1 MEGLVNFNDLWW
13 YQDGGVYL
21 SKTIIYHDKHLIAV
35 SKENTI
41 QIYSFELK

>member
-1 MEGLVNFNDLWW
+1 MEGLETFNDVKL
-13 YQDGGVYL
+13 YEEGEMYFTR
-21 SKTIIYHDKHLIAV
+21 TIIYHDKHLIAV